1 MEHWDEREAR
11 EYITAEAS
19 AAVDVPAEKREK
31 AIDYG
36 FDNMRDTLREY
47 RVYAGLSDDYAS
59 AYSEYL
65 EAFYRSEVERLIAGR
80 APDLFVSYSL

>member
-1 MEHWDEREAR
+1 MEHWNEREAR

-47 RVYAGLSDDYAS
+47 RVYAGLSNDYAS

-65 EAFYRSEVERLIAGR
+65 EAFYRSEVARLIAGR
-80 APDLFVSYSL
+80 APDLFVSYYL